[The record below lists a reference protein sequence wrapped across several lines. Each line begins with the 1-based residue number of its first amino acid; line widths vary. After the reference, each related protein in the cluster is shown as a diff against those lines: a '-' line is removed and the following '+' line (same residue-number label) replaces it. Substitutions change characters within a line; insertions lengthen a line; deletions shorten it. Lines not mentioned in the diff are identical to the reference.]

1 MFYNRANSKLSNTKH
16 DLLIYINIITSLPF
30 FFFLLKEKA
39 DFVLSLH

>member
-16 DLLIYINIITSLPF
+16 DLLVYINIYNFSIIP
-30 FFFLLKEKA
+30 FFLLKEKA